1 MDEPRRRGEE
11 LAISRAGQAI
21 GCGRKE
27 EERERPKEN
36 SQEKGKNRR
45 REKKEAGQARKGIMG
60 FVMASKEERSCG
72 QGGGPFRSR
81 YSAPRW
87 ELPNV
92 ARAIVAGGWRCVVPG
107 LGEGIS
113 AHRGVDGRPVLGLGG
128 RDWECG
134 RCGNV
139 EPGMAEL
146 FEGG

>member
-27 EERERPKEN
+27 EESSRPKKI
-36 SQEKGKNRR
+36 SQEKGKIGGGQN
-45 REKKEAGQARKGIMG
+45 KEAGQARKGIMG

-72 QGGGPFRSR
+72 QGGGAFRSR
-81 YSAPRW
+81 HSAPRW

-92 ARAIVAGGWRCVVPG
+92 ARAIVAGGWRRVVPG

-113 AHRGVDGRPVLGLGG
+113 AHRGVDGGP
-128 RDWECG
+128 
-134 RCGNV
+134 
-139 EPGMAEL
+139 
-146 FEGG
+146 